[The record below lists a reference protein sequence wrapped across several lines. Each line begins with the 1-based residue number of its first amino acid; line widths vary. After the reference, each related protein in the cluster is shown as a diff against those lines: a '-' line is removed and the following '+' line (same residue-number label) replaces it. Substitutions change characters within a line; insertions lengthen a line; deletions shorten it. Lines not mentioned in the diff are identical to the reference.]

1 MDADEEVEDDE
12 KFYLA
17 DLGRGDD
24 DGANALLRRRCVGKS
39 SQEK

>member
-39 SQEK
+39 CE